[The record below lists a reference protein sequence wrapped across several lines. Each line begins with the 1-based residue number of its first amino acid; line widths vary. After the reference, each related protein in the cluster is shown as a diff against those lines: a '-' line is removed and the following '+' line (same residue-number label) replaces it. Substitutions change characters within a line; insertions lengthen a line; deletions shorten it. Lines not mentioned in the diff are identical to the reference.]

1 MKHSFNTFTV
11 PCEKSKIVSFT
22 SSRMKNTDVS
32 SAQSAF
38 PVKLICYIA
47 FGSAWPAY
55 CLLKV
60 LQLFRSV
67 FP

>member
-22 SSRMKNTDVS
+22 SSRMKNADVS

-55 CLLKV
+55 CLLK
-60 LQLFRSV
+60 SIATIS
-67 FP
+67 